1 MNTTGSIELS
11 DQRVSEKA
19 KLRSVSRDVQL
30 NSALANG
37 MLFISIGKVRT
48 HVAQL
53 LEMMTVLAH
62 HDAAPYFDRYPPAF
76 IAASGSITQRGVI
89 LLGLRAAPELS
100 KNVTTD
106 VTHHD
111 SNLSFGGCDPSS

>member
-19 KLRSVSRDVQL
+19 KSRLVSHDVQL

-37 MLFISIGKVRT
+37 MLFISIGKVHT

-53 LEMMTVLAH
+53 LEMMTALAH
-62 HDAAPYFDRYPPAF
+62 HDVAPYFDRHPRAF

-89 LLGLRAAPELS
+89 LLGLRAALRNPFNQKQSQLAPALAHIAS
-100 KNVTTD
+100 
-106 VTHHD
+106 
-111 SNLSFGGCDPSS
+111 L